1 MRSNGTGDV
10 LRAAAVIASMLLMAS
25 ARAAQIPE
33 EDARNT
39 DIHTGNTQ
47 FKMPVFSS
55 REAWQERAAFL
66 RKQILASAGLLPMP
80 EKKPIH
86 AEVFGKLERS
96 GYTVEKV
103 LLETY
108 SGFYLGGNLYR
119 PADGHGPYPAIVSP
133 HGHWAY
139 GRLEN
144 QQLVSVPGRSI
155 NLARQGFVVF
165 TYDMIGYD
173 DTNQIP
179 HHWSARRYD
188 LWNINPL
195 GVQLWDSIRAV
206 DFVSSLPDVDASR
219 IGVTGASGGGT
230 QTFMLTAVDERIQ
243 AAAPVNMISAT
254 MQGGVCENAANLRV
268 GGNNDTSNM
277 VVAALMAPRPLLMV
291 SASDWTMNTNRVEFP
306 AVQSIYRLLG
316 DAQNVETYHQNQV
329 HNYNKESREAVYTFM
344 GARLRGAKGPIAEMP
359 FTVDMPQ
366 DLLALY
372 GRERPADAVRS
383 LDEFVSARIAEARS
397 GNDQLRPRDRTTLD
411 KAREAFQER
420 LTFAL
425 LAIKPAAGE
434 LISVKSA
441 ESGALGNGEALLL
454 GRAGKGDRIPA
465 VWLAPPRSGA
475 EVAPTLI
482 VHPEGVAW
490 VIASSRSAS
499 GLVKGILDRGG
510 VVMGLD
516 AFQTG
521 SAKAPRNTSANG
533 FTWFNQTDDA
543 NRVQD
548 ILTALA
554 YLQNRTGAPAVN
566 LLGLEMGGVWSYF
579 ARAMAGPGVNLAADL
594 AQFAADDDQQYLDRF
609 FIPGLRK
616 AGDFKAAA
624 VVDSQGKLLL
634 HNTGAGFPADW
645 VKESAQA
652 GGTTADV
659 RAAKA
664 TESELLSWVAPETMP
679 VRKRAP
685 SGRASR

>member
-1 MRSNGTGDV
+1 
-10 LRAAAVIASMLLMAS
+10 MLAF
-25 ARAAQIPE
+25 A
-33 EDARNT
+33 
-39 DIHTGNTQ
+39 
-47 FKMPVFSS
+47 S
-55 REAWQERAAFL
+55 REAWLERAAFL

-80 EKKPIH
+80 ERTPVH

-96 GYTVEKV
+96 GYTIEKV
-103 LLETY
+103 LLETFP
-108 SGFYLGGNLYR
+108 GFYLGGNLYR
-119 PADGHGPYPAIVSP
+119 PAGGHGPYPAVVSP
-133 HGHWAY
+133 HGHWAF

-173 DTNQIP
+173 DTDQIP
-179 HHWSARRYD
+179 HHWGDNRYD

-230 QTFMLTAVDERIQ
+230 QTFMLAAVDERIK

-277 VVAALMAPRPLLMV
+277 VVAALIAPRPLLMV

-306 AVQSIYRLLG
+306 AVRSIYRLLG
-316 DAQNVETYHQNQV
+316 AEQNVETFHQNEV
-329 HNYNKESREAVYTFM
+329 HNYNKVSREAVYTFF
-344 GARLRGAKGPIAEMP
+344 GTRFAGAKGPVSETTFTVEMP
-359 FTVDMPQ
+359 Q
-366 DLLALY
+366 NLLAMY
-372 GRERPADAVRS
+372 GRQRPAGAVQS
-383 LDEFVSARIAEARS
+383 LDQFVSDRMAEARR
-397 GNDQLRPRDRTTLD
+397 GIDQLRPRDRAMLE
-411 KAREAFQER
+411 KAREAFRER
-420 LTFAL
+420 LTFSL
-425 LAIKPAAGE
+425 LALKPAPGE
-434 LISVKSA
+434 LIIEPLDKA
-441 ESGALGNGEALLL
+441 APKGAEALLL

-465 VWLAPPRSGA
+465 VWLAPPRRNPDI
-475 EVAPTLI
+475 APTLI
-482 VHPEGVAW
+482 VHPEGSAW
-490 VIASSRSAS
+490 VISSSQSAG
-499 GLVKGILDRGG
+499 GLVKGILERGG
-510 VVMGLD
+510 LVMGID

-521 SAKAPRNTSANG
+521 TAKAPRDSTANG

-554 YLQNRTGAPAVN
+554 YLQNRAGARTVN
-566 LLGLEMGGVWSYF
+566 LVGLEMAGVWSYF
-579 ARAMAGPGVNLAADL
+579 ARSMAGPGVDLAADL
-594 AQFAADDDQQYLDRF
+594 SQFPADDDRQYTAKF

-624 VVDSQGKLLL
+624 VVDTEGKLLL

-645 VKESAQA
+645 VKDSAQVA
-652 GGTTADV
+652 GSVADI

-664 TESELLSWVAPETMP
+664 LESDLLTWVAPDTARRVSLP
-679 VRKRAP
+679 RP
-685 SGRASR
+685 

>member
-1 MRSNGTGDV
+1 MTRSI
-10 LRAAAVIASMLLMAS
+10 AVIISMLCLAS
-25 ARAAQIPE
+25 APAAQIPE
-33 EDARNT
+33 QDARNVDT
-39 DIHTGNTQ
+39 HDSSTH
-47 FKMPVFSS
+47 FKMPIFAS
-55 REAWQERAAFL
+55 REAWLERAAFL

-80 EKKPIH
+80 EKTPIH

-96 GYTVEKV
+96 GYTIEKV

-108 SGFYLGGNLYR
+108 PGFYLGGNLYR
-119 PADGHGPYPAIVSP
+119 PTGGHGPYPAVVSP

-144 QQLVSVPGRSI
+144 QQLVSVPGRCI

-179 HHWSARRYD
+179 HDWGSKQYD

-230 QTFMLTAVDERIQ
+230 QTFMLSAVDDRIK

-254 MQGGVCENAANLRV
+254 MQGGSCENAANLRV

-306 AVQSIYRLLG
+306 AVRSIYRLLG
-316 DAQNVETYHQNQV
+316 AEQNVETFHQNQV
-329 HNYNKESREAVYTFM
+329 HNYNQQSREWVYTFL
-344 GARLRGAKGPIAEMP
+344 GARLRGTTGPISETS
-359 FTVDMPQ
+359 FTVEMPQ
-366 DLLALY
+366 DLLAMY
-372 GRERPADAVRS
+372 GRTRPVGAIQG
-383 LDEFVSARIAEARS
+383 LDQFVSARIAEARR
-397 GNDQLRPRDRTTLD
+397 GIDQLQPHDRATLD
-411 KAREAFQER
+411 KAHEAFRER
-420 LTFAL
+420 LKFSL
-425 LAIKPAAGE
+425 LALKPAASE
-434 LISVKSA
+434 LISVKSDQA
-441 ESGALGNGEALLL
+441 QENGESLLL

-465 VWLAPPRSGA
+465 VWLAPTKSRP

-482 VHPEGVAW
+482 VHPDGNAW
-490 VIASSRSAS
+490 VIASSKSAN

-510 VVMGLD
+510 VVMGID

-521 SAKAPRNTSANG
+521 SANAPRNSGAHG

-548 ILTALA
+548 ILTALT
-554 YLQNRTGAPAVN
+554 YLQNRSGAATVN
-566 LLGLEMGGVWSYF
+566 LVGLEMR
-579 ARAMAGPGVNLAADL
+579 RACGASF
-594 AQFAADDDQQYLDRF
+594 AQFRWPDR
-609 FIPGLRK
+609 
-616 AGDFKAAA
+616 
-624 VVDSQGKLLL
+624 V
-634 HNTGAGFPADW
+634 
-645 VKESAQA
+645 
-652 GGTTADV
+652 
-659 RAAKA
+659 
-664 TESELLSWVAPETMP
+664 
-679 VRKRAP
+679 
-685 SGRASR
+685 